1 MLYVND
7 FFEDNML
14 IKFRVENYKSFDAEQ
29 SLSLMTGES
38 RDHRDH
44 VYSVKGTD
52 ILRTAVL
59 FGANASGKS
68 NLVKAMIASRN
79 LILGYPIRREDYCRL
94 TPENRDKPTAFEYT
108 LEINN
113 RFFSYGLAVQL
124 STGTITEEWLY
135 EHVQSSRVKI
145 FHRIQND
152 IKTDLELGEHDR
164 MFFNVYTAEA
174 NTNRGMPFMLIISK
188 MPQTS
193 KGKLN
198 SIHLVL
204 NWFARSL
211 RIIAAGSAPFNRTE
225 KTNSFTDAAIA
236 RYGTGITSVRYET
249 LEPPAYA
256 QILPS
261 DFLYGLVAANRQNN
275 QESFST
281 VRLPTG
287 IYTISAKANGEPVVK
302 KMVYDHNGVQFDY
315 REESDGTN
323 RLMELLPV
331 LDTSDEKNI
340 TYVIDELDRSLHPQ
354 LTQKFIKD
362 FESLDPNLRRQL
374 ILTVHESRLLD
385 LNLLRR
391 DEIWF
396 INKNADG
403 ASEVYS
409 LEEYKERKDRKVDKS
424 YLDGRYGGIPCF
436 KQASP
441 DLK

>member
-1 MLYVND
+1 MYYVND
-7 FFEDNML
+7 FFEDTML
-14 IKFRVENYKSFDAEQ
+14 IRFRVENYKSFEGEQ
-29 SLSLMTGES
+29 ELALNTGES
-38 RDHRDH
+38 RDHQDH
-44 VYSVKGTD
+44 VYSVKGTN

-94 TPENRDKPTAFEYT
+94 SPDNRMKPTSFEYT
-108 LEINN
+108 MEVNN

-124 STGTITEEWLY
+124 STGAIVEEWLY
-135 EHVQSSRVKI
+135 EHVQSDPVKI
-145 FHRIQND
+145 FHRIQNE
-152 IKTDLELGEHDR
+152 IKTDLDLSEHDR

-174 NTNRGMPFMLIISK
+174 NTNRSIPFMLIFSRT
-188 MPQTS
+188 PQTS

-198 SIHLVL
+198 VIHLVL
-204 NWFARSL
+204 NWFAGSL

-225 KTNSFTDAAIA
+225 KINSFTDSAIV

-261 DFLYGLVAANRQNN
+261 DFIYGLMAANRQNN
-275 QESFST
+275 QDSFST

-302 KMVYDHNGVQFDY
+302 KMVYDHDGVQFDY
-315 REESDGTN
+315 AEESDGTN

-331 LDTSDEKNI
+331 LDTGDGKNI

-354 LTQKFIKD
+354 LTQKFVRD
-362 FESLDPNLRRQL
+362 FEALDPRLRRQL
-374 ILTVHESRLLD
+374 IITVHESRLMD

-396 INKNADG
+396 VNKGSDG
-403 ASEVYS
+403 ASELYS
-409 LEEYKERKDRKVDKS
+409 LEEYKERKDRRVDKS
-424 YLDGRYGGIPCF
+424 YLEGRYGGIPCF
-436 KQASP
+436 
-441 DLK
+441 